1 MHLPS
6 RACLTLFAVF
16 LLSACGQQAQSPSDV
31 YLAYHERSAQAMSF
45 DEESSY
51 FSARQQAGIDEK
63 IASMV
68 ERTGKS
74 HDEITSLYLK
84 VSQDTAKC
92 STLSLVEERIEGDN
106 AFLVFDATGNCP
118 ETPTS
123 DSRHEVTLVQENGWK
138 FDEVE
143 IIF

>member
-1 MHLPS
+1 MHLQR
-6 RACLTLFAVF
+6 RACVTLFAVF
-16 LLSACGQQAQSPSDV
+16 LLSACGQQSQSPSDV
-31 YLAYHERSAQAMSF
+31 YLAYHERAAQGMSF

-51 FSARQQAGIDEK
+51 FSARQRAGLDEK
-63 IASMV
+63 IASMM

-74 HDEITSLYLK
+74 HDEITSLYLD
-84 VSQDTAKC
+84 VSRDTAKC

-106 AFLVFDATGNCP
+106 AYLVFDATGSCP
-118 ETPTS
+118 DTATS
-123 DSRHEVTLVQENGWK
+123 DSRHEVKLVQEGGWK